1 MSLQE
6 LPVSEPQPITRLL
19 LDWSQGDEL
28 ALEQL
33 TPLVYDELRK
43 LAASYLRGENPGHT
57 PQPTAL
63 AHEAYLRMVDQS
75 QQNWQNRSHFSGVA
89 A

>member
-28 ALEQL
+28 ALFWFTTSCESW
-33 TPLVYDELRK
+33 PPAISV
-43 LAASYLRGENPGHT
+43 
-57 PQPTAL
+57 
-63 AHEAYLRMVDQS
+63 
-75 QQNWQNRSHFSGVA
+75 
-89 A
+89 